1 MSNKI
6 ERIDIKSI
14 KDPTIVKS
22 MNYASLTLLCHD
34 IRKEIITA
42 TSLYGGHLASNLGV
56 VELTV
61 ALYRNFDFPK
71 DKLIFDVG
79 HQCYTH
85 KILSGRSLDHL
96 RQSSGVSGFER
107 RSESVYDCYEAG
119 HSGTSLSAAEGF
131 VIARDLK
138 QEKYDVVVVIGDSSM
153 VNGLSFEALN
163 NIGSRKDK
171 VIIILNDNDM
181 SISRPV
187 GGLGNFFRKI
197 SVDRLYNRAK
207 KAYQHAMLRGR
218 LGRRIYNMNYN
229 LKNDIKAALVPTT
242 MFDNMGFT
250 YIGPVDGHNLK
261 LLDKA
266 LKQAKNATKSVVL
279 HIYTQKGKGYKPA
292 EDDRS
297 GYWHGV
303 TPFEIET
310 GDAKIQHPG
319 LMSWSHYFG
328 SLTVEMMNK
337 HPDTLLVCPAMIK
350 GSHLEEAF
358 QKFPERSFDVGINE
372 EHALT
377 MAGALSL
384 NGFHPI
390 VSIYST
396 FLQRAYDQL
405 SHDCARMNTDLTL
418 LVDRAGFV
426 GADGSTHMG
435 LYDEAFLKSI
445 PNVTLTM
452 PSSFAE
458 ARYLYATSLEKGHGV
473 FAIRYPHTLSNLLA
487 PTPELKLPYGK
498 WRTLSPVQAG
508 KPAVLAL
515 GPFGLDLYEQ
525 LSSRHFQGSFI
536 NPLFLFPLDEDGIAS
551 LLTASF
557 VYVYDPYGTCE
568 GFGESLAAALALKHY
583 QGQVLIKAA
592 PNVFVH
598 HDSVD
603 GQIASY
609 HLSVNDALGEIL
621 ALNSK

>member
-1 MSNKI
+1 MAEKL

-14 KDPTIVKS
+14 KDPSFVKG
-22 MNYASLTLLCHD
+22 MNYPSLALLCHD
-34 IRKEIITA
+34 IRKEIITE

-85 KILSGRSLDHL
+85 KILSGRSLEHL
-96 RQSSGVSGFER
+96 RQANGPSGFER
-107 RSESVYDCYEAG
+107 RAESVYDCYEAG

-131 VIARDLK
+131 AIARDLRK
-138 QEKYDVVVVIGDSSM
+138 EDYDIVAVVGDSSV

-163 NIGSRKDK
+163 NLGSRKDK

-197 SVDRLYNRAK
+197 SVARLYNKAK
-207 KAYQHAMLRGR
+207 KAYQHSMSRSR
-218 LGRRIYNMNYN
+218 LGKKIYDFNYN

-261 LLDKA
+261 ALDKA
-266 LKQAKNATKSVVL
+266 LKEAKTTTKSVVV
-279 HIYTQKGKGYKPA
+279 HVYTVKGKGYKPA
-292 EDDRS
+292 EDDTS

-310 GDAKIQHPG
+310 GDAKLQHPG
-319 LMSWSHYFG
+319 LCSWSHFFG
-328 SLTVEMMNK
+328 SLTLEMMKK
-337 HPDTLLVCPAMIK
+337 HPETLLICPAMIK

-358 QKFPERSFDVGINE
+358 AAYPERSFDVGINE

-377 MAGALSL
+377 LSGALAL

-405 SHDCARMNTDLTL
+405 LHDCARMNVDMTL
-418 LVDRAGFV
+418 LIDRAGFV

-445 PNVTLTM
+445 PNVSLAM

-458 ARYLYATSLEKGHGV
+458 ARYLYAFSLEKGHGV
-473 FAIRYPHTLSNLLA
+473 CAIRYPHTLMNLLA
-487 PTPELKLPYGK
+487 PTPELHLKKGK
-498 WRTLSPVQAG
+498 WRLLAPDKG
-508 KPAVLAL
+508 GDIAVLGIGPL
-515 GPFGLDLYEQ
+515 GLELYEK
-525 LSSRHFQGSFI
+525 LEEAGFEGSFI
-536 NPLFLFPLDEDGIAS
+536 NPLIPFPARRGRRR
-551 LLTASF
+551 
-557 VYVYDPYGTCE
+557 
-568 GFGESLAAALALKHY
+568 
-583 QGQVLIKAA
+583 
-592 PNVFVH
+592 
-598 HDSVD
+598 
-603 GQIASY
+603 
-609 HLSVNDALGEIL
+609 
-621 ALNSK
+621 

>member
-1 MSNKI
+1 MSKKI

-14 KDPTIVKS
+14 KDPTFVKS
-22 MNYASLTLLCHD
+22 MNYASLALLCHD

-61 ALYRNFDFPK
+61 ALYRNFNFPT

-96 RQSSGVSGFER
+96 RQGNGISGFER
-107 RSESVYDCYEAG
+107 RNESVYDCYEAG

-131 VIARDLK
+131 AISRDLK

-197 SVDRLYNRAK
+197 SVDRLYNKAK

-250 YIGPVDGHNLK
+250 YIGPVDGHNIK
-261 LLDKA
+261 MLDKA

-279 HIYTQKGKGYKPA
+279 HVYTQKGKGYKPA

-328 SLTVEMMNK
+328 SLTVEMMKK
-337 HPDTLLVCPAMIK
+337 HPETLLVCPAMIK

-358 QKFPERSFDVGINE
+358 QNFPTRSFDVGINE

-390 VSIYST
+390 VSVYST

-418 LVDRAGFV
+418 LIDRSGFV

-445 PNVTLTM
+445 PNITLTM

-458 ARYLYATSLEKGHGV
+458 ARYLYQVSLEAGHGV

-498 WRTLSPVQAG
+498 WRTLTMADAGEPV
-508 KPAVLAL
+508 VLGV
-515 GPFGLDLYEQ
+515 GPLGLDLYEK
-525 LSSRHFQGSFI
+525 LEEKHFHGGFI
-536 NPLFLFPLDEDGIAS
+536 NPLFLFPLDVES
-551 LLTASF
+551 SKRLLSSSA
-557 VYVYDPYGTCE
+557 VYIYDPYATAQ
-568 GFGESLAAALALKHY
+568 GFGEALAALLAQEHY
-583 QGQVLIKAA
+583 QGQVIIKAA

-598 HDSVD
+598 HDNVD
-603 GQIASY
+603 AQLAKY
-609 HLSVNDALGEIL
+609 HLTVQDALDEIL
-621 ALNSK
+621 ALKSK